1 MLIGLSL
8 VMPGISMAFP
18 LNISTDFCKKHD
30 DFCKVSPEI
39 NALSLRYKYR
49 TQSGKFS
56 HFIEQS
62 ISLDAFIA
70 SLWTSLPKYDG
81 SKLTN
86 K

>member
-1 MLIGLSL
+1 MFIGLSF
-8 VMPGISMAFP
+8 VTGISIPFP
-18 LNISTDFCKKHD
+18 LNTLTDFCKKHD
-30 DFCKVSPEI
+30 DFCKVTPEI
-39 NALSLRYKYR
+39 VAMFLRYKYW